1 MQPGAALYGQLL
13 SRGEAGIVE
22 VGLEKTRTS
31 KAYRAKLEVALAQ
44 LLLWVATTSWAAIDW
59 MSDATKCNQVL
70 CEYVEKLHRG
80 SGKLVSARN
89 AILSVQAVRRELR
102 GKLGRC
108 WDCIKA
114 WQLETPL
121 KSRVPM
127 PEDLVRA
134 FFAFAIAEGL
144 AATKDREVLTHFAFA
159 LLIRVGFE
167 CLLRPGELL
176 KLKVKD
182 LRLPRSRYE
191 PPVCVVTL
199 RDAKNKSSLGRFQFA
214 MITDPSLVSWLA
226 WFTADCPGELH
237 LWPGSS
243 GKFSRHFNRVLLRLG
258 LGRLPLTPGCLRP
271 GGATRL
277 FLAGKTISS
286 LKYAGRW
293 RAETSLEVYVQEA
306 MCHLASTEMSD
317 AEFEGVQQLLQVSL
331 KQWSGP
337 PSGAWSSLFS
347 RGAQWHPKAIAKM
360 TAPPIA
366 FVSSKA

>member
-1 MQPGAALYGQLL
+1 MC
-13 SRGEAGIVE
+13 
-22 VGLEKTRTS
+22 LEKTRTS
-31 KAYRAKLEVALAQ
+31 KAYRATLEVALAQ
-44 LLLWVATTSWAAIDW
+44 LLLWVATTSWAVIDW

-80 SGKLVSARN
+80 SGKQVSARN
-89 AILSVQAVRRELR
+89 TILSVQAVRRELR

-144 AATKDREVLTHFAFA
+144 AATKDRELLTHFAFA

-191 PPVCVVTL
+191 PCLCGHTPRCQEQIQPWQISICHDHRSKPCLVV
-199 RDAKNKSSLGRFQFA
+199 G
-214 MITDPSLVSWLA
+214 LVHS
-226 WFTADCPGELH
+226 
-237 LWPGSS
+237 
-243 GKFSRHFNRVLLRLG
+243 
-258 LGRLPLTPGCLRP
+258 RLP
-271 GGATRL
+271 
-277 FLAGKTISS
+277 
-286 LKYAGRW
+286 W
-293 RAETSLEVYVQEA
+293 
-306 MCHLASTEMSD
+306 
-317 AEFEGVQQLLQVSL
+317 
-331 KQWSGP
+331 
-337 PSGAWSSLFS
+337 
-347 RGAQWHPKAIAKM
+347 
-360 TAPPIA
+360 
-366 FVSSKA
+366 